1 MFDLYD
7 SDRLTEWK
15 RFRTHLE
22 TSQTPFEDVAEFWSR
37 APFVSSYLDP
47 QDPQSWPDPWHLIL
61 DDKLDDLAIC
71 LGMLYTI
78 KLTQRFIDSCCEIH
92 MTMFPKKKDPKY
104 FLLVDGQYLLNDI
117 PKQISSV
124 EKLHE
129 YSANRIWIKNTRV

>member
-15 RFRTHLE
+15 RFRNQLE
-22 TSQTPFEDVAEFWSR
+22 VSPTPFEDVADLWSR

-47 QDPQSWPDPWHLIL
+47 LDPQSWPDPWHLIL
-61 DDKLDDLAIC
+61 DDRLDDLAIC

-92 MTMFPKKKDPKY
+92 MTMFPKKKYPKY
-104 FLLVDGQYLLNDI
+104 FLLVDSKYLLNDV
-117 PKQISSV
+117 PKQVSSV
-124 EKLHE
+124 DKLRE
-129 YSANRIWIKNTRV
+129 CQANRIWIKDTRI